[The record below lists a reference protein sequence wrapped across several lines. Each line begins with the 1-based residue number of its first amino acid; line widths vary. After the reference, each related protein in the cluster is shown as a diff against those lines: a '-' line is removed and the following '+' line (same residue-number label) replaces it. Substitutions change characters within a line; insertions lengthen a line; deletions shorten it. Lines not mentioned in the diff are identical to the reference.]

1 MIVFTNK
8 AFFNLC
14 QNFVLASLV
23 LLVLNT
29 KLTLFCEFFFQEEYI
44 YIYIYVCVCVCV
56 FEKLFFQIA
65 YNLKVM
71 QVKVMQV
78 NAKL

>member
-29 KLTLFCEFFFQEEYI
+29 KLTLVCGFFFKNIYI
-44 YIYIYVCVCVCV
+44 YIYIYIEREGGLTYVSESDDCYLYHQTKTPIGFVS
-56 FEKLFFQIA
+56 I
-65 YNLKVM
+65 
-71 QVKVMQV
+71 
-78 NAKL
+78 